1 MDASKLPTFSNTNQN
16 HHMQQQQQ
24 QQQPQ
29 QSPHHQLHS
38 PHMNNAPNNYPQSM
52 TMQQNQ
58 QQQQLQIMIQPHD
71 SMPKLAGIDRLQ
83 RRMNNYRQR
92 HTYCGPRFDQSFSG
106 ACEQQTIETT
116 VLQKRFLE
124 NKAKKSVKKTEKRQP
139 DQTIGNSLQ
148 NNVHIVSVQTRI
160 FINLL

>member
-1 MDASKLPTFSNTNQN
+1 
-16 HHMQQQQQ
+16 MQK
-24 QQQPQ
+24 
-29 QSPHHQLHS
+29 
-38 PHMNNAPNNYPQSM
+38 
-52 TMQQNQ
+52 
-58 QQQQLQIMIQPHD
+58 MIGVER
-71 SMPKLAGIDRLQ
+71 LA

-139 DQTIGNSLQ
+139 DTILGNNLQ
-148 NNVHIVSVQTRI
+148 NNVHVVSILPILVTD
-160 FINLL
+160 